1 MCSQGWEARPP
12 LVAAYSNLKFKL
24 GYNCRVNPLV
34 LEELGKNA
42 DSASFRFR
50 HQGPGICISVHRL
63 PHPIPK
69 PLPARSRDPGTPGPR
84 RPGSKTTQRE
94 TAAKNGADPARQV
107 TEAWSRE
114 RGAVELIG
122 VLAQTGWVLMRPEG
136 TPPGTR

>member
-1 MCSQGWEARPP
+1 MCSQGWEARLA
-12 LVAAYSNLKFKL
+12 LVAAYSNLNFKL
-24 GYNCRVNPLV
+24 GYSCRVNPLV

-50 HQGPGICISVHRL
+50 QPRNLYFCAASSPSAPSPRPVPGL
-63 PHPIPK
+63 
-69 PLPARSRDPGTPGPR
+69 R
-84 RPGSKTTQRE
+84 RPRSETSQRKPG
-94 TAAKNGADPARQV
+94 AKRGADPARQV
-107 TEAWSRE
+107 TEARSWE